1 MEKIRVL
8 FVCLGNICRSP
19 LAEAVFNKKVA
30 EKGLENHFEVDS
42 AGTSD
47 YHIGHGP
54 DERTLRNAEKNA
66 VKITHSARQ
75 IATPDLRYYDYI
87 LAMDAENMEK
97 INALA
102 EADAQIDGK
111 IFLMRDF
118 EPGAQPGFTA
128 NEEQP
133 YTNIDSLSDN
143 SRDPLTADRDVPD
156 PYFGGEDGF
165 QDVFEIL
172 DRTVENFIAYVQQ
185 ERNLP
190 KRY

>member
-1 MEKIRVL
+1 MEKIKVL

-19 LAEAVFNKKVA
+19 LAEAIFKKKA
-30 EKGLENHFEVDS
+30 KERGLGHLFEADS

-47 YHIGHGP
+47 YHIGHQP

-66 VKITHSARQ
+66 VKISHSARQ
-75 IATPDLRYYDYI
+75 IATPDLRNYDYV
-87 LAMDAENMEK
+87 LAMDAENLEK
-97 INALA
+97 INTLV
-102 EADAQIDGK
+102 EADAHIEGK

-133 YTNIDSLSDN
+133 YTNIDSLSDS
-143 SRDPLTADRDVPD
+143 SRDPLTPDRDVPD

-165 QDVFEIL
+165 QDVFNIL
-172 DRTVENFIAYVQQ
+172 DRTIENFIQYV
-185 ERNLP
+185 ERERKLT
-190 KRY
+190 